1 MTSEEGLTQKIGGYT
16 LDREYDMRGIMIPRI
31 GDLLYYDNMD
41 MQAIVQEYDDERFH
55 HRDRFLPIGVIADV
69 SDDQKTLKIVT
80 PYLLKINFDL
90 KERISEKNMIKALKS
105 FVRAYTK
112 EMFKE
117 ELEDMKFNLTTT
129 EDLQMIID
137 NSDLVI
143 QGIDKFEDIMG
154 VTCDANTKISD
165 LIKKDLLIYKDKDKL
180 KLTYGLCDNF
190 HKVSTNDI
198 RMEDRDTQMN
208 VVRTIKDFK
217 EKYEDLETLEGYII
231 PIATI
236 KLD

>member
-1 MTSEEGLTQKIGGYT
+1 
-16 LDREYDMRGIMIPRI
+16 
-31 GDLLYYDNMD
+31 
-41 MQAIVQEYDDERFH
+41 
-55 HRDRFLPIGVIADV
+55 
-69 SDDQKTLKIVT
+69 
-80 PYLLKINFDL
+80 
-90 KERISEKNMIKALKS
+90 MIKTLKS

-143 QGIDKFEDIMG
+143 QGIYKFEDIMRITLDSG
-154 VTCDANTKISD
+154 KTKISD
-165 LIKKDLLIYKDKDKL
+165 LIKKFKEKDKL

-217 EKYEDLETLEGYII
+217 ESYEDLETLEGYII

>member
-1 MTSEEGLTQKIGGYT
+1 
-16 LDREYDMRGIMIPRI
+16 
-31 GDLLYYDNMD
+31 
-41 MQAIVQEYDDERFH
+41 
-55 HRDRFLPIGVIADV
+55 
-69 SDDQKTLKIVT
+69 
-80 PYLLKINFDL
+80 
-90 KERISEKNMIKALKS
+90 MIKALKS

-143 QGIDKFEDIMG
+143 QGIDKFEDIMRITLDSG
-154 VTCDANTKISD
+154 KTKISD
-165 LIKKDLLIYKDKDKL
+165 LIKKFKEKDKL

-217 EKYEDLETLEGYII
+217 ESYEDLETLEGYII

>member
-1 MTSEEGLTQKIGGYT
+1 M
-16 LDREYDMRGIMIPRI
+16 
-31 GDLLYYDNMD
+31 
-41 MQAIVQEYDDERFH
+41 
-55 HRDRFLPIGVIADV
+55 
-69 SDDQKTLKIVT
+69 
-80 PYLLKINFDL
+80 
-90 KERISEKNMIKALKS
+90 
-105 FVRAYTK
+105 TK

-165 LIKKDLLIYKDKDKL
+165 LIKKDLLIYKEKDKL

-217 EKYEDLETLEGYII
+217 EKYEDLETIDGYII